1 MPAGQ
6 SALSPV
12 WLLFMLRG
20 NLKPPTYL
28 RCWLLLALLYWT
40 ALSGLAWASAMPPSG
55 PAAAEFTSTL
65 DLSACALPNTTEANL
80 YTGQQFDP
88 DLGLYYLR
96 ARYHNPDSGR
106 FWTADAFEG
115 FASDPGS
122 LHRYT
127 YCHNNPVNC
136 VDPSGYTTST
146 EALTTTSISLT
157 ARIALAGVMSAYS
170 GLVNAL
176 DVAVAS
182 NFTANSQQLAD
193 AYRQGYIAGAVF
205 AGGALS
211 GVGWLSGTT
220 TVVGLTLGGL
230 GVGDAIAGGRPDL
243 VITRMTSI
251 AVGVGGAYRLTAALT
266 EFYSRPVSVR
276 SARPPAQPAEEFID
290 DFHVN
295 STSEPLPPT
304 ARSADTV
311 AEGLR
316 ISPYRVTRPGETFIR
331 YESAD
336 PAFTHITPSGGVTP
350 RTFAALASD
359 GVIPAANRIT
369 VNNLPSRHIPR
380 PNSFLLAPP
389 PGTLILGPRPV
400 AGGTGNEVMFP
411 MGF

>member
-1 MPAGQ
+1 MKRWFTFLLRCLLAALLCAFSIQPQAAATPLDGGQSLHVALRAGQ
-6 SALSPV
+6 AESSR
-12 WLLFMLRG
+12 LF
-20 NLKPPTYL
+20 
-28 RCWLLLALLYWT
+28 
-40 ALSGLAWASAMPPSG
+40 
-55 PAAAEFTSTL
+55 
-65 DLSACALPNTTEANL
+65 
-80 YTGQQFDP
+80 TGQQFDP

-106 FWTADAFEG
+106 FWTADTFEG
-115 FASDPGS
+115 FASDPAS

-127 YCHNNPVNC
+127 YCQNNPVNC
-136 VDPSGYTTST
+136 VDPSGYSTST

-157 ARIALAGVMSAYS
+157 ARIALAGVLSAYS

-211 GVGWLSGTT
+211 GVGWITGTT

-276 SARPPAQPAEEFID
+276 PARPPAQPAEEFID

-304 ARSADTV
+304 ARTTPTV
-311 AEGLR
+311 FRQG
-316 ISPYRVTRPGETFIR
+316 TF
-331 YESAD
+331 AD
-336 PAFTHITPSGGVTP
+336 PATAWKGNYVKGPQWATDNPLTTPNFAQKYGLPAQNTGRPDWVVGGRVQGPYTT
-350 RTFAALASD
+350 R
-359 GVIPAANRIT
+359 PAPSSH
-369 VNNLPSRHIPR
+369 NNPLNTGGATEVLPGN
-380 PNSFLLAPP
+380 PNNVRLDWFHMPD
-389 PGTLILGPRPV
+389 
-400 AGGTGNEVMFP
+400 
-411 MGF
+411 